1 MRRMSP
7 ERFDL
12 ARRRCIGAVNA
23 SCLESAILSPTLSIA
38 LASSPGGA
46 QPVQRTMVS
55 MDEEATRRAPWL
67 DDAHDAADMVA
78 DLEARHGQALFGFV
92 RRSGLTDQQAEDCVQ
107 ESLTRLWAEL
117 QRGTIVVDPK
127 AWAYRAAYRL
137 AMDEHRLRRRVA
149 ALVARIGER
158 TVTASGPD
166 DPTDRVAVWRE
177 VDRLPPRQRQ
187 VLYLRFRADLPF
199 DEIGLILGIT
209 DSAARSHATQAMHTL
224 RSRLAAQADAGPGR

>member
-1 MRRMSP
+1 
-7 ERFDL
+7 
-12 ARRRCIGAVNA
+12 
-23 SCLESAILSPTLSIA
+23 
-38 LASSPGGA
+38 
-46 QPVQRTMVS
+46 MVS
-55 MDEEATRRAPWL
+55 MDDEAAGRAPWL
-67 DDAHDAADMVA
+67 DQVHDAADMVA

-92 RRSGLTDQQAEDCVQ
+92 RRLGLTDQQAEDCVQ
-107 ESLTRLWAEL
+107 ESLTRLWTEL

-127 AWAYRAAYRL
+127 GWAYRAAYRL

-158 TVTASGPD
+158 TVSASAAD
-166 DPTDRVAVWRE
+166 DPTDRVAIWRE

-199 DEIGLILGIT
+199 DQIGLILGIT

-224 RSRLAAQADAGPGR
+224 RSRLAAQPGSGPGR